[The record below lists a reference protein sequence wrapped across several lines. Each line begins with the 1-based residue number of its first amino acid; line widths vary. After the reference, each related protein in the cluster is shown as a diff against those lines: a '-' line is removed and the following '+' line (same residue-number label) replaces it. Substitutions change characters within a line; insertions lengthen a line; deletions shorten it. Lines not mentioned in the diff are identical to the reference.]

1 MGQKNCP
8 HPVTNLVKRIHKA
21 FAIRYRYIIIYVIE
35 ESGTKAFLLNLVTID
50 LIGAPFFSFQE
61 EDSMA
66 AFEKIKSGITSM
78 DLVLDHI
85 RLGDNVVIQVTSL
98 ADFGRI
104 VEPFVTRA
112 IEDGRNMIYI
122 RFSNHEPF
130 FLPRN
135 GLKIYE
141 LDASEGFESFTVALH
156 EIITK
161 EGLEAFYVFDSLS
174 ELQVRWS
181 TDLMMGNFF
190 CVTCP
195 YLFEL
200 DTVAFFPV
208 MRGHHDFA
216 TIARIQETTQLLLDI
231 YSDDRNAY
239 LHPIKVWNR
248 YHPEMF
254 LPYRINGDNELES
267 LENSVDLAQY
277 YRLRHKEQQDHS
289 EQNLDS
295 YERFFR
301 GVKEAYSRNELED
314 KALQKLCKSMMT
326 HDHRMSAM
334 LLKEFAPEDFF
345 FVKDRMIGT
354 GTIGGKACG
363 MLLARKMVENHLPQY
378 AGYIEPQDSFYIATD
393 VFYSYIVENKLWKL
407 RIMQR
412 SEEHYFDKAKEL
424 AQAILVGHFSESIRA
439 QFRRMLEYFGQ
450 FPIIVRSSSFLE
462 DGFGNAFAGKYE
474 SVFCVNAC
482 SPEERL
488 LQFENA
494 VRRVYASTMDQS
506 ALEYRKKRGL
516 AGSDEQMAILVQR
529 VSGTKFGSYYM
540 PCAAG
545 VGFSYSVYRW
555 SNELSEEAG
564 LLRLVAGLGTKSVDR
579 TGTDYPRLVNL
590 DKAEATTL
598 SSTEEKHRYSQ
609 RNLDVISLNRNEMTE
624 IPAIKLMTE
633 LPDWYIDLIY
643 EHDYDMERVFEERG
657 QKRQIRFVSCQGI
670 VKKNYLMKMMKDI
683 LAMLQEQYGNPV
695 DIEYTMN
702 FRQDGEFTV
711 NLLQCRPLYVWQKAF
726 HRKLPQISRERTLFR
741 VNRTFMGNNDM
752 LPIDIVVMVDAERY
766 HHYPYNKKSSLCRI
780 IADINQYYKDSKKT
794 LMLISPGRIGTSS
807 PELGLPV
814 TFSDIS
820 GFKLICEYADRK
832 IGFVPELSYGSH
844 MFQDIVETEMFY
856 VAIMDSLQDDAEL
869 FQKNLLE
876 RETSI
881 LSQIHQDLDAAE
893 IIKVYQ
899 TSEKALKLYAD
910 FEEKVV
916 VCGFELG

>member
-1 MGQKNCP
+1 
-8 HPVTNLVKRIHKA
+8 
-21 FAIRYRYIIIYVIE
+21 
-35 ESGTKAFLLNLVTID
+35 
-50 LIGAPFFSFQE
+50 
-61 EDSMA
+61 MA
-66 AFEKIKSGITSM
+66 AFEKIKSGIANM
-78 DLVLDHI
+78 DIILDHI
-85 RLGDNVVIQVTSL
+85 RLGDNVVFQVTCL
-98 ADFGRI
+98 ADFGRM
-104 VEPFVTRA
+104 VEPFVTQA

-122 RFSNHEPF
+122 RFSNHEP
-130 FLPRN
+130 LLTPRK
-135 GLKIYE
+135 GLKIFE
-141 LDASEGFESFTVALH
+141 LNASEGFETFTVVLH
-156 EIITK
+156 EIITR

-174 ELQVRWS
+174 ELQVKWS

-216 TIARIQETTQLLLDI
+216 AIARIQETTQLLLDI
-231 YSDDRNAY
+231 YSDDVNAY

-248 YHPEMF
+248 YLPDMF
-254 LPYRINGDNELES
+254 LPYRINRNNELEP

-289 EQNLDS
+289 EQNMDS

-301 GVKEAYSRNELED
+301 GVKEAYNRNELGD
-314 KALQKLCKSMMT
+314 KDLQKLCRSMMT
-326 HDHRMSAM
+326 HDHRMSAI
-334 LLKEFAPEDFF
+334 LQKEFAPEDFF
-345 FVKDRMIGT
+345 FIKDRMIGT

-412 SEEHYFDKAKEL
+412 SEEHYFDKAEEL
-424 AQAILVGHFSESIRA
+424 AGAIRTGHFSESIRA
-439 QFRRMLEYFGQ
+439 QFRRMLDYFGQ

-462 DGFGNAFAGKYE
+462 DGYGNAFAGKYE

-494 VRRVYASTMDQS
+494 VRRVYASTMDKS
-506 ALEYRKKRGL
+506 ALEYRKQRGL

-529 VSGTKFGSYYM
+529 VSGTKFGSYYV

-590 DKAEATTL
+590 DKAEVTTL
-598 SSTEEKHRYSQ
+598 SSMEEKHRYSQ
-609 RNLDVISLNRNEMTE
+609 RNLDVISLNRNELEE
-624 IPAIKLMTE
+624 IPAIKLFTE
-633 LPDWYIDLIY
+633 LPDWYIDLIC
-643 EHDYDMERVFEERG
+643 EHDYDMESVLEERG
-657 QKRQIRFVSCQGI
+657 QHRKIRFISCQGI
-670 VKKNYLMKMMKDI
+670 VNKNYLMKMMKDI
-683 LAMLQEQYGNPV
+683 LAMLQEHYGNPV

-711 NLLQCRPLYVWQKAF
+711 NLLQCRPLYVWQKALGT
-726 HRKLPQISRERTLFR
+726 KLPGISQERTLFR
-741 VNRTFMGNNDM
+741 INRTFMGNSAM
-752 LPIDIVVMVDAERY
+752 LPIDIVVMVDAEKY
-766 HHYPYNKKSSLCRI
+766 YHYPYHKKSSLCRVI
-780 IADINQYYKDSKKT
+780 SDINQYYKESGKI
-794 LMLISPGRIGTSS
+794 LMLLSPGRIGTSS

-814 TFSDIS
+814 NFSDIS

-844 MFQDIVETEMFY
+844 MFQDIVESEMFY
-856 VAIMDSLQDDAEL
+856 VAIMDSLQSDAEI
-869 FQKNLLE
+869 FQKDLFE
-876 RETSI
+876 EETS
-881 LSQIHQDLDAAE
+881 LLNQIYQDSEAAE
-893 IIKVYQ
+893 IVKVYQ
-899 TSEKALKLYAD
+899 TGEKALKLYAD

-916 VCGFELG
+916 VCGYELG

>member
-1 MGQKNCP
+1 
-8 HPVTNLVKRIHKA
+8 
-21 FAIRYRYIIIYVIE
+21 
-35 ESGTKAFLLNLVTID
+35 
-50 LIGAPFFSFQE
+50 
-61 EDSMA
+61 MA
-66 AFEKIKSGITSM
+66 AFEKVESGIPSM
-78 DLVLDHI
+78 DLILDHI

-98 ADFGRI
+98 ADFCRV
-104 VEPFVTRA
+104 VEPFVTKA
-112 IEDGRNMIYI
+112 IQDGQNMIYI
-122 RFSNHEPF
+122 RFSNHEP
-130 FLPRN
+130 LLTPRE

-141 LDASEGFESFTVALH
+141 LDASEGFEIFTVALH
-156 EIITK
+156 KIITD

-216 TIARIQETTQLLLDI
+216 AIARIQETTQLLLDI
-231 YSDDRNAY
+231 YSDETNAY

-248 YHPEMF
+248 YLPDMF
-254 LPYRINGDNELES
+254 LPYRFNEENELEP

-277 YRLRHKEQQDHS
+277 YRLRHREQLEHS
-289 EQNLDS
+289 EQDMDS

-301 GVKEAYSRNELED
+301 GVKEAYYRNELEE
-314 KALQKLCKSMMT
+314 KTLQKLCRSMMT
-326 HDHRMSAM
+326 HDHLMSSM
-334 LLKEFAPEDFF
+334 IQKEFTPEDFF
-345 FVKDRMIGT
+345 FIKERMIGT

-363 MLLARKMVENHLPQY
+363 MLLARKMVENYLPQY
-378 AGYIEPQDSFYIATD
+378 AGLIEPQDSFYIATD

-407 RIMQR
+407 RILQR
-412 SEEHYFDKAKEL
+412 NEEHYFDKADDL
-424 AQAILVGHFSESIRA
+424 AQAIRNEHFSENIRA

-462 DGFGNAFAGKYE
+462 DGYGNAFAGKYE

-494 VRRVYASTMDQS
+494 VRRVYASTMDKS
-506 ALEYRKKRGL
+506 ALEYRKQRGL
-516 AGSDEQMAILVQR
+516 ANSDEQMAILVQR

-579 TGTDYPRLVNL
+579 TGSDYPRLVNL
-590 DKAEATTL
+590 DKAEVTTL

-609 RNLDVISLNRNEMTE
+609 RNLDVISLNKNEMAE
-624 IPAIKLMTE
+624 IPAIKLFSE
-633 LPDWYIDLIY
+633 LPGWYIDLIC

-657 QKRQIRFVSCQGI
+657 QHRKIRFVSCQGI
-670 VKKNYLMKMMKDI
+670 VKKTYLMKMMKDI
-683 LAMLQEQYGNPV
+683 LAMLQEKYGNPV

-711 NLLQCRPLYVWQKAF
+711 NLLQCRPLYVWQKAASV
-726 HRKLPQISRERTLFR
+726 KLPRIPREQTLFL
-741 VNRTFMGNNDM
+741 VNRTFMGNSAR
-752 LPIDIVVMVDAERY
+752 LPIDIVVMVDAEQY
-766 HHYPYNKKSSLCRI
+766 HNYPYQKKSSLCRV
-780 IADINQYYKDSKKT
+780 IADINRYYKGSGKT
-794 LMLISPGRIGTSS
+794 MMLLSPGRIGTSS

-814 TFSDIS
+814 AFSDIS
-820 GFKLICEYADRK
+820 CFKLICEYADHK

-844 MFQDIVETEMFY
+844 MFQDIVESEMFY
-856 VAIMDSLQDDAEL
+856 VAIMDSLQSGTEI
-869 FQKNLLE
+869 FHKNLLE
-876 RETSI
+876 REHSI
-881 LSQIHQDLDAAE
+881 LDCILPASEVSDIV
-893 IIKVYQ
+893 KVY
-899 TSEKALKLYAD
+899 EINGERALIIYAD
-910 FEEKVV
+910 FEEKRV
-916 VCGFELG
+916 VCGYELG

>member
-1 MGQKNCP
+1 
-8 HPVTNLVKRIHKA
+8 
-21 FAIRYRYIIIYVIE
+21 
-35 ESGTKAFLLNLVTID
+35 
-50 LIGAPFFSFQE
+50 
-61 EDSMA
+61 MA
-66 AFEKIKSGITSM
+66 AFEKVKSGIGSM

-85 RLGDNVVIQVTSL
+85 RLGDNVVIQVSKL
-98 ADFGRI
+98 ADFSRI
-104 VEPFVTRA
+104 VEPFVTQA
-112 IEDGRNMIYI
+112 IQDGRNMVYI
-122 RFSNHEPF
+122 RFSNHEP
-130 FLPRN
+130 LLTPRD

-141 LDASEGFESFTVALH
+141 LDASEGFEIFTVALH
-156 EIITK
+156 DIITK

-216 TIARIQETTQLLLDI
+216 TIARIQGTTQLLLDI
-231 YSDDRNAY
+231 YSDDENAY

-254 LPYRINGDNELES
+254 LPYRITENNELVP

-289 EQNLDS
+289 EQSMDS
-295 YERFFR
+295 YERFVR
-301 GVKEAYSRNELED
+301 GVKEAHSRNELGE
-314 KALQKLCKSMMT
+314 KTLQKLCKSMMT
-326 HDHRMSAM
+326 HDHRMSSM
-334 LLKEFAPEDFF
+334 ILKEFTPEDFF
-345 FVKDRMIGT
+345 FIKDRMIGT

-363 MLLARKMVENHLPQY
+363 MLLARRMVENHLPQY
-378 AGYIEPQDSFYIATD
+378 AGHIEPQDSFYIATD

-412 SEEHYFDKAKEL
+412 SEEHYFDKAQEL
-424 AQAILVGHFSESIRA
+424 AQAILSGHFSENIRT

-450 FPIIVRSSSFLE
+450 FPIVVRSSSFLE
-462 DGFGNAFAGKYE
+462 DGYGNAFAGKYE
-474 SVFCVNAC
+474 SIFCVNAC
-482 SPEERL
+482 NPEERL

-555 SNELSEEAG
+555 SNDLSEEAG

-590 DKAEATTL
+590 DKAEVTTL
-598 SSTEEKHRYSQ
+598 NTTEEKHRYSQ
-609 RNLDVISLNRNEMTE
+609 RNLDVICLNKNELTE
-624 IPAIKLMTE
+624 IPAIKLFEE
-633 LPDWYIDLIY
+633 LPDWYTDLIS

-657 QKRQIRFVSCQGI
+657 QKRKIRFVSCQGI

-702 FRQDGEFTV
+702 FRRDGEFTV
-711 NLLQCRPLYVWQKAF
+711 NILQCRPLYVWQKTVGS
-726 HRKLPQISRERTLFR
+726 KLPQISGEKILFR
-741 VNRTFMGNNDM
+741 VNRTFMGNSAV

-766 HHYPYNKKSSLCRI
+766 HNYPYNKKSSLCRG
-780 IADINQYYKDSKKT
+780 IADINQYYKESGKT

-820 GFKLICEYADRK
+820 GFKVICEYADRR
-832 IGFVPELSYGSH
+832 IGFIPELSYGSH
-844 MFQDIVETEMFY
+844 MFQDLVESEMFY
-856 VAIMDSLQDDAEL
+856 VAIMDSLQSDSEI
-869 FQKNLLE
+869 FQKNLLDGK
-876 RETSI
+876 TSI
-881 LSQIHQDLDAAE
+881 LSRIHQDPETAD

-899 TSEKALKLYAD
+899 TSDETLKLYAD
-910 FEEKVV
+910 FVEKVV
-916 VCGFELG
+916 VCGYELG